1 MRQGLKVNCDKY
13 LSSYRSPDA
22 MQLPFFGLN
31 AVLLATDYVEKMGE
45 SRWKKPK
52 KKPKAQSPGG
62 PR

>member
-1 MRQGLKVNCDKY
+1 
-13 LSSYRSPDA
+13 